1 MQDWRSYLFE
11 EEAQQ
16 NYHTII
22 KWLWRLTFLGLAA
35 VVLLFFGL
43 SFSNLPS
50 VEQLENPKSELASVA
65 IADNGEVFGRFYT
78 ENRVPV
84 VFDSISVNVINALI
98 ATEDERYYEH
108 SGIDF
113 EALGRVFVK
122 TLLLSK
128 SSSGGAST
136 ITQQLA
142 KLLFTGEPA
151 SGIMRVLQKFREWI
165 IAVRLERKYT
175 KDEIIAMYLNKFNF
189 INSAYGIKAA
199 SEIYFDTRVED
210 LDVPQAALLVGML
223 KNPSLFNPLR
233 RPEMSLQRRNVVMK
247 QMEKNGKLTDAQY
260 AEYRDRPLGL
270 NFTRQTHID
279 GLAPYF
285 RMELAKYVKNILS
298 QKEYYKPD
306 GTPYDIY
313 RDGLKIYTTIDP
325 AMQRIGEEEMRKH
338 MTSLQKVF
346 WQVWRNSDPWKYKS
360 GSEHEVSLEVRQDML
375 KKLVRESDRYQNLRG
390 SYLGELLDRLQQE
403 VGDLTF
409 SEDDREVERILY
421 EYEKPGYISS
431 LVEKKLI
438 SSSLAAKYRRVLDSP
453 LFPSLRSKW
462 DQMQKAVQREFN
474 TKVPMT
480 VFAYNDRMETDTTM
494 SPLDSIKY
502 HRMFLQ
508 TGSLAV
514 DPVTGH
520 VKMWI
525 GGINHKYFQ
534 FDHIN
539 INRQVGST
547 FKPFVYATAI
557 AIQGISPCFQVVDQ
571 PVTIAPGDGNFG
583 LLQSWTPR
591 NSTGKYTGNTLNL
604 KQALRG
610 SVNSV
615 SAFLMKQLGDTEPVR
630 GLINQMGIDSSA
642 RYPNG
647 RYRVPQSPAIA
658 LGATDLSVMEMTGAY
673 VTFANNGVY
682 NKPVFITRIEDR
694 NGRVIYEEM
703 PVEHAALPPNANYA
717 MVEMLKYAATGLA
730 GIKTEVGGKT
740 GTTNDYVDGWFMGI
754 TPRLVVGTWTG
765 GEDRWVRFKSIQ
777 YGQGAYMSKPFFR
790 EFMKRLESSKE
801 VAWDVDAKFYRPP
814 GDLGIEL
821 DCGNY
826 RNEAPAREGFDEELF
841 GEDIFGDEQSNKNP
855 KENQENQEQK

>member
-84 VFDSISVNVINALI
+84 AFDSISVNVINALI

-151 SGIMRVLQKFREWI
+151 SGIMRVFQKFREWI

-694 NGRVIYEEM
+694 NGRVIYEEL